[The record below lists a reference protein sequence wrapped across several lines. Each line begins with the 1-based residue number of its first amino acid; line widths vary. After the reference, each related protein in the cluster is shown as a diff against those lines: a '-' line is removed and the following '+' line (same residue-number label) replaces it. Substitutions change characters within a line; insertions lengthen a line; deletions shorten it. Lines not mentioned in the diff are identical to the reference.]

1 MGTKNSKKQR
11 PRNIKQNSKSLPC
24 LVVSKVLKKQICW
37 ENMGYMGKQ
46 GLVGTNGEVGQIPEK
61 GGN

>member
-1 MGTKNSKKQR
+1 MFRFILYYLFRKLYKRIKKDQ
-11 PRNIKQNSKSLPC
+11 KAVKSFEEQIG
-24 LVVSKVLKKQICW
+24 KKK
-37 ENMGYMGKQ
+37 MVYMGKQ